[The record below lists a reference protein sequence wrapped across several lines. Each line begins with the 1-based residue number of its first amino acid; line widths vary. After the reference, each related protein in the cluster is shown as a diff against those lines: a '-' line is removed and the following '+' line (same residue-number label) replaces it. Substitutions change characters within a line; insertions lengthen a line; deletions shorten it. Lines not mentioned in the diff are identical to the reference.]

1 VAGGFTEGKGSRKHL
16 GALRTARISA
26 NAIVR
31 RARSLFSPRKLRHLA
46 VVLPRPLPFEGIE
59 FEARQSCSTSPSES
73 DTATSSGTCLWPREP
88 HVTSAPSSGTLART
102 TVHFF
107 TPTRIPYVRTPSLES
122 VRFPGSGG
130 YD

>member
-59 FEARQSCSTSPSES
+59 FEARQSMKYRSEI
-73 DTATSSGTCLWPREP
+73 DVEKLIA
-88 HVTSAPSSGTLART
+88 HARQE
-102 TVHFF
+102 
-107 TPTRIPYVRTPSLES
+107 LEYNDPEAYK
-122 VRFPGSGG
+122 VFLHGKQP
-130 YD
+130 